1 MSLGEYTII
10 SLAVQKSGGGPTKTI
25 GAFKRALNA
34 ELYSFCDPSR
44 LKDDPLSVPGANPVN
59 AVQLPFFRQFMWP
72 SSRSVHAAEMAC
84 KRSTLISCHSFYRF
98 HTLWMNQM
106 FEKYQTPYWFVPH
119 GILDPWVMEYGRPA
133 KKLFWKF
140 GGQRFLENAS
150 TVICSSRAEKEKA
163 ERFFDLPHAD
173 IVPWPV
179 DLVDVDRQE
188 ERRVEIRKQL
198 GIPEEDLVLIYFGRL
213 HHMKRPLET
222 IRALGAASLPSVH
235 LIVVGNEQ
243 TVTLQDCDAVSRE
256 YGMSDR
262 VHLVGAVYGDA
273 KYDYLH
279 ASDAYISLSHR
290 ENFNHT
296 AAESLAAGVPVILSP
311 GNDLQSEISDERC
324 SWAVRGNEI
333 EDGARAIDAFA
344 TCSRDE
350 LKAMGLRGREWVE
363 RELSFES
370 FSSKLNAVALR
381 CSRK

>member
-1 MSLGEYTII
+1 MSDSSYTII

-25 GAFKRALNA
+25 AAFKRALSA

-44 LKDDPLSVPGANPVN
+44 LTTDPLSVPGANPVN
-59 AVQLPFFRQFMWP
+59 SMQLPFARQFMWP
-72 SSRSVHAAEMAC
+72 SRKSLHEAEMAC
-84 KRSTLISCHSFYRF
+84 KHSDLISCHSFYRY
-98 HTLWMNQM
+98 HTLWMNQI
-106 FEKYQTPYWFVPH
+106 FRKYQMPYWFVPH
-119 GILDPWVMEYGRPA
+119 GILDPWVMEYSKTA
-133 KKLFWKF
+133 KKLFWEF

-150 TVICSSRAEKEKA
+150 TVICSSYAEKKKA

-173 IVPWPV
+173 IIPWPV

-222 IRALGAASLPSVH
+222 IRALGTASLPSVH
-235 LIVVGNEQ
+235 LIIVGNEQ
-243 TVTLQDCDAVSRE
+243 TVSLHDCDTVSRACRI
-256 YGMSDR
+256 SDR
-262 VHLVGAVYGDA
+262 VHLVGPVYGGA

-296 AAESLAAGVPVILSP
+296 AAESLAAGIPVILSP
-311 GNDLQSEISDERC
+311 GNDLHSEICDVNC
-324 SWAVRGNEI
+324 SWAVEGDEV
-333 EDGARAIDAFA
+333 EDGARAIDDFA
-344 TCSRDE
+344 ACSRGE
-350 LKAMGLRGREWVE
+350 LRAMGMRGREWVG

-370 FSSKLNAVALR
+370 FSSKLNAVAAR

>member
-1 MSLGEYTII
+1 
-10 SLAVQKSGGGPTKTI
+10 
-25 GAFKRALNA
+25 
-34 ELYSFCDPSR
+34 
-44 LKDDPLSVPGANPVN
+44 
-59 AVQLPFFRQFMWP
+59 
-72 SSRSVHAAEMAC
+72 
-84 KRSTLISCHSFYRF
+84 
-98 HTLWMNQM
+98 M

-119 GILDPWVMEYGRPA
+119 GILDPWVMEYGRSA

-179 DLVDVDRQE
+179 ELVDVDRKE

-198 GIPEEDLVLIYFGRL
+198 GIPDEDLVLIYFGRL

-222 IRALGAASLPSVH
+222 IRALGAASQPIAH

-243 TVTLQDCDAVSRE
+243 TVTLQECDAVSRE
-256 YGMSDR
+256 YGISDR
-262 VHLVGAVYGDA
+262 VHLVGPVYGDA

-311 GNDLQSEISDERC
+311 GNDLESEICDVNC
-324 SWAVRGNEI
+324 SWAVQGNEV
-333 EDGARAIDAFA
+333 EDGAEAIESFA
-344 TCSRDE
+344 SCSDVERR
-350 LKAMGLRGREWVE
+350 AMGVRGRKWVE
-363 RELSFES
+363 KELSFEN
-370 FSSKLNAVALR
+370 FRSKINEIALR
-381 CSRK
+381 CGRA